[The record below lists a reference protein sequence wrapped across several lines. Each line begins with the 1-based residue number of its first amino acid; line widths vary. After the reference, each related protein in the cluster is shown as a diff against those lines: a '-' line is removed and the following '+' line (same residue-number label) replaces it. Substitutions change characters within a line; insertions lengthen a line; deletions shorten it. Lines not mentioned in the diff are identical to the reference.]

1 MDNFTLEATIALL
14 LLVIYG
20 GHTFVVISQHFNLRS
35 NDSALSQKIDN
46 LPAGNGWIFILV
58 TVGLPFFCSLCAG
71 WVANPPI
78 IPANQTVVNILPS
91 SLFSVAISI
100 FILMITIEI
109 GYLYDERVVKWR
121 AYIIGALIIDIIALM
136 CFLTIVGLPDKVITE
151 SAGVNSFFFGL
162 VSLGSVISSC
172 GTIYLCKL
180 HSVVGEA

>member
-1 MDNFTLEATIALL
+1 MENFTLEATIALFL
-14 LLVIYG
+14 LIIYT
-20 GHTFVVISQHFNLRS
+20 GHTLVVISQHFNLRS
-35 NDSALSQKIDN
+35 KNSDLSQKIDD

-71 WVANPPI
+71 WVVNPPV
-78 IPANQTVVNILPS
+78 IPDEQTVINILPS
-91 SLFSVAISI
+91 FLFGVAISV

-109 GYLYDERVVKWR
+109 GYLYDERVVQWR

-136 CFLTIVGLPDKVITE
+136 CFLTIVGLPEKTIVE
-151 SAGVNSFFFGL
+151 GAGVNSFFFGL
-162 VSLGSVISSC
+162 VSLGSMISSC